1 MRREPERTSRRGKK
15 GKECKTVR
23 KNRIMDY
30 FHILTFKI
38 WCQSSSS
45 PRVAEEEMNKVS
57 GNVFAASRNSKV
69 PPVLHLATSHYRL
82 SNPLHC
88 LPSAFFFF
96 SFSFFAAP
104 WHMEY
109 PGQRSDPSCNY
120 NLSCSCGNNQ
130 FLSPLCQILKLLCQ
144 VWNLHLVA
152 PKMRHH
158 GSCCATARTPLS
170 FFKISDRQWK

>member
-1 MRREPERTSRRGKK
+1 MEFEPITMSSARKVRMRREPERTSRRGKK

-57 GNVFAASRNSKV
+57 VNVFAASRNSKV
-69 PPVLHLATSHYRL
+69 PPVLHLSTSHYRL

-96 SFSFFAAP
+96 FFFFGCPMAYGVP
-104 WHMEY
+104 RPEI
-109 PGQRSDPSCNY
+109 RS
-120 NLSCSCGNNQ
+120 
-130 FLSPLCQILKLLCQ
+130 KLQLQ
-144 VWNLHLVA
+144 
-152 PKMRHH
+152 PKLQLWQQ
-158 GSCCATARTPLS
+158 PVP
-170 FFKISDRQWK
+170 